1 MDIKNLK
8 FSAEE
13 IDSLLN
19 KIKNLDLSNIEANAN
34 IDLTIGQVE
43 TVENIKN
50 ASASI
55 VRNGDSYKLNLS
67 IPKGEKG
74 DKGSNGASPSFSI
87 GTTTIGTK
95 AEVTITGDFPNYV
108 LNFVLPSTNATI
120 GGLTEEQEQAIAKI
134 DTIESNVNSMKSSKI
149 DAVSYNGETM
159 IFKANNST
167 VQTMSIPVADL
178 QTRVTTIESNSS
190 MSKGT
195 ASGNVEKTY
204 VIIDKG
210 TKTKTH
216 YITMSFTE
224 QETVNAY
231 NDLTGGEGSNYNGA
245 YWCPFYHSVN
255 SSKIIGA
262 NVQIIGINK
271 WAYKNFG
278 AWKYGGVFIG
288 SIGESG
294 CYVFVEDTQHIA
306 SGGINL
312 KFIVTIIEDI
322 S

>member
-19 KIKNLDLSNIEANAN
+19 KIKNLDLSNIEASAN

-43 TVENIKN
+43 TVENIEN

-74 DKGSNGASPSFSI
+74 DKGSNGGTPSFSI

-95 AEVTITGDFPNYV
+95 AEVVITGDFPNYV
-108 LNFVLPSTNATI
+108 LNFTLPSTNATI

-134 DTIESNVNSMKSSKI
+134 DTIEANVSSMKNSKI
-149 DAVSYNGETM
+149 DAVTYDGNNMS
-159 IFKANNST
+159 FKANNST

-178 QTRVTTIESNSS
+178 QTRVATIESNSS

-216 YITMSFTE
+216 YITMSFSE

-231 NDLTGGEGSNYNGA
+231 NDLANGSNSNYNGA

-255 SSKIIGA
+255 TSKIIGA

-271 WAYKNFG
+271 WAYRNFG
-278 AWKYGGVFIG
+278 AWKYGGAYIG

-306 SGGINL
+306 SGGIDL
-312 KFIVTIIEDI
+312 KFILTIIEDI

>member
-34 IDLTIGQVE
+34 IDLAIGQVE
-43 TVENIKN
+43 TVENIEN

-67 IPKGEKG
+67 IPKGGKG
-74 DKGSNGASPSFSI
+74 DKGNDGETPNFTI
-87 GTTTIGTK
+87 GTTTIGTR
-95 AEVTITGDFPNYV
+95 ASVTITGEPPNYV
-108 LNFVLPSTNATI
+108 LNFTLPSTNATVN
-120 GGLTEEQEQAIAKI
+120 GLTEEQEQAIAKI
-134 DTIESNVNSMKSSKI
+134 DTIESNVNSMKNSKI
-149 DAVSYNGETM
+149 DTVTYNGETM
-159 IFKANNST
+159 TFKANNST

-178 QTRVTTIESNSS
+178 QTRVATIESNAS

-204 VIIDKG
+204 VIIDKS
-210 TKTKTH
+210 TKTKYH
-216 YITMSFTE
+216 YITMSFSE

-255 SSKIIGA
+255 TSKIIGA

-294 CYVFVEDTQHIA
+294 CYVFVEDTQHVA
-306 SGGINL
+306 SGNINL

>member
-19 KIKNLDLSNIEANAN
+19 KIKNLDLSNIEASAN
-34 IDLTIGQVE
+34 IDLAIGQVE
-43 TVENIKN
+43 TVENIEN

-55 VRNGDSYKLNLS
+55 VKNGDSYRLNLS
-67 IPKGEKG
+67 IPKGGKG
-74 DKGSNGASPSFSI
+74 DKGNDGASPSFSI
-87 GTTTIGTK
+87 GTTTIGTEAK
-95 AEVTITGDFPNYV
+95 VIITGDFPNYV
-108 LNFVLPSTNATI
+108 LNFTLPSTNATI

-134 DTIESNVNSMKSSKI
+134 DIIESNVNSMKNSKI
-149 DAVSYNGETM
+149 DSVSYDGQNMT
-159 IFKANNST
+159 FKANNST

-216 YITMSFTE
+216 YITMSFSE
-224 QETVNAY
+224 QQTVDAY

-255 SSKIIGA
+255 SSKVIGA
-262 NVQIIGINK
+262 SVQIIDVNK

-288 SIGESG
+288 SIGSNG
-294 CYVFVEDTQHIA
+294 CYVYVEDTQHTA
-306 SGGINL
+306 SGGIGL
-312 KFIVTIIEDI
+312 KFILTIIEDI

>member
-34 IDLTIGQVE
+34 IDLAIGQVE
-43 TVENIKN
+43 TVENIEN

-55 VRNGDSYKLNLS
+55 VRNGNSYRLNLS

-74 DKGSNGASPSFSI
+74 AKGSDGESPSFSI
-87 GTTTIGTK
+87 GTTTVGTK
-95 AEVTITGDFPNYV
+95 AEVIITGDFPNYI
-108 LNFVLPSTNATI
+108 LNFTLPSTNATVD
-120 GGLTEEQEQAIAKI
+120 GLTDEQKEAIAKI
-134 DTIESNVNSMKSSKI
+134 DTIETDVNSMKTSKI
-149 DAVSYNGETM
+149 DTVSYDGETM
-159 IFKANNST
+159 TFKANNST
-167 VQTMSIPVADL
+167 LQTMSIPITNL
-178 QTRVTTIESNSS
+178 ETRVTTIESNSS
-190 MSKGT
+190 MAKGT

-210 TKTKTH
+210 TKTKYH
-216 YITMSFTE
+216 YITMSFSE

-231 NDLTGGEGSNYNGA
+231 NDLAGGEGSNYNGA
-245 YWCPFYHSVN
+245 YWCPFYHPVN
-255 SSKIIGA
+255 TSKIIGA
-262 NVQIIGINK
+262 NVQIIDVNK

-288 SIGESG
+288 YIGSSG

-306 SGGINL
+306 SGGISL
-312 KFIVTIIEDI
+312 KFILTIIEDI

>member
-19 KIKNLDLSNIEANAN
+19 KIKNLDLSNIEASAN
-34 IDLTIGQVE
+34 IDLAIGQVE
-43 TVENIKN
+43 TVENIEN

-67 IPKGEKG
+67 IPKGGKG
-74 DKGSNGASPSFSI
+74 DKGKDGESPSFSI

-95 AEVTITGDFPNYV
+95 AEVVITGDFPNYV
-108 LNFVLPSTNATI
+108 LNFTLPSTNATI

-134 DTIESNVNSMKSSKI
+134 D
-149 DAVSYNGETM
+149 AVSYDGENMT
-159 IFKANNST
+159 FKANNST

-178 QTRVTTIESNSS
+178 QTRVATIESSAS

-204 VIIDKG
+204 VITDKS

-216 YITMSFTE
+216 YITMAFSE

-255 SSKIIGA
+255 TSKIIGA
-262 NVQIIGINK
+262 NVQIININK

-278 AWKYGGVFIG
+278 AWKYGGVYIG
-288 SIGESG
+288 SIGSNG
-294 CYVFVEDTQHIA
+294 CYVFVEDTQHTVN
-306 SGGINL
+306 GGIDL

>member
-19 KIKNLDLSNIEANAN
+19 KIKNLDLSNIEASAN
-34 IDLTIGQVE
+34 IDLAIGQVE
-43 TVENIKN
+43 TVENIEN

-55 VRNGDSYKLNLS
+55 VRNGDSYRLNLS
-67 IPKGEKG
+67 IPKGGKG
-74 DKGSNGASPSFSI
+74 DKGNDGASPSFTI
-87 GTTTIGTK
+87 GTTTIGTS
-95 AEVTITGDFPNYV
+95 ASVTITGEPPNYV
-108 LNFVLPSTNATI
+108 LNFTLPSTNATI
-120 GGLTEEQEQAIAKI
+120 NGLTEEQEQAIAKI
-134 DTIESNVNSMKSSKI
+134 NTIESNVNSMKNSKI
-149 DAVSYNGETM
+149 DAITYDGNTM
-159 IFKANNST
+159 TLKANNST
-167 VQTMSIPVADL
+167 IQTMTIPMSDL
-178 QTRVTTIESNSS
+178 QNRVTTIESNGS

-204 VIIDKG
+204 VIIDKS
-210 TKTKTH
+210 TKTKYH

-224 QETVNAY
+224 AQTVSAY
-231 NDLTGGEGSNYNGA
+231 EDLASGDGSNYNGA
-245 YWCPFYHSVN
+245 YWCPFFHSVN
-255 SSKIIGA
+255 SSKVIGA

-278 AWKYGGVFIG
+278 AWKYGGAFIG
-288 SIGESG
+288 SIGSNG
-294 CYVFVEDTQHIA
+294 CYVFVEDTQHTA
-306 SGGINL
+306 SGGIDL

>member
-19 KIKNLDLSNIEANAN
+19 KIKNLDLSNIEASAN
-34 IDLTIGQVE
+34 IDLAIGQVE
-43 TVENIKN
+43 TVENIEN

-55 VRNGDSYKLNLS
+55 VKNGDSYRLNLS
-67 IPKGEKG
+67 IPKGGKG
-74 DKGSNGASPSFSI
+74 DKGNDGESPSFTI
-87 GTTTIGTK
+87 GTTTIGTEAK
-95 AEVTITGDFPNYV
+95 VTITGDFPNYK

-159 IFKANNST
+159 
-167 VQTMSIPVADL
+167 SIPITDL
-178 QTRVTTIESNSS
+178 QTRVSTIESNSS
-190 MSKGT
+190 MAKGT

-216 YITMSFTE
+216 YITMSFSE

-255 SSKIIGA
+255 TSKIIGA

-278 AWKYGGVFIG
+278 TWKYGGVYIG
-288 SIGESG
+288 SIGSSG
-294 CYVFVEDTQHIA
+294 CYVFVEDTQHTA
-306 SGGINL
+306 SGGIDL
-312 KFIVTIIEDI
+312 KFILTIIEDI

>member
-34 IDLTIGQVE
+34 IDLAIGEVE
-43 TVENIKN
+43 TVENIEN

-55 VRNGDSYKLNLS
+55 VRNGDSYRLNLS
-67 IPKGEKG
+67 IPKGKKG
-74 DKGSNGASPSFSI
+74 DKGSNGETPNFTI
-87 GTTTIGTK
+87 GTTTIG
-95 AEVTITGDFPNYV
+95 ASASVTITGEPPNYV
-108 LNFVLPSTNATI
+108 LNFTLPSTNATVN
-120 GGLTEEQEQAIAKI
+120 GLTEEQEQAIAKI
-134 DTIESNVNSMKSSKI
+134 DTIESNVNSMKNSKI
-149 DAVSYNGETM
+149 DAITYDGNTM
-159 IFKANNST
+159 TLKANNST
-167 VQTMSIPVADL
+167 IQTMSIPVSDL
-178 QTRVTTIESNSS
+178 QTRVTTIESNGS

-204 VIIDKG
+204 VIIDKS
-210 TKTKTH
+210 TKTKYH

-224 QETVNAY
+224 AQTVSAY
-231 NDLTGGEGSNYNGA
+231 EDLASGDGSNYNGA
-245 YWCPFYHSVN
+245 YWCPFFHSVN
-255 SSKIIGA
+255 SSKVIGA
-262 NVQIIGINK
+262 NVQIIGVNK

-278 AWKYGGVFIG
+278 AWKYGGAFIG
-288 SIGESG
+288 SIGSSG

-306 SGGINL
+306 SGGIDL

>member
-34 IDLTIGQVE
+34 IDLAIGQVE
-43 TVENIKN
+43 TVENIEN

-55 VRNGDSYKLNLS
+55 VRNGDSYRLNLS
-67 IPKGEKG
+67 IPKGGKG
-74 DKGSNGASPSFSI
+74 DKGNDGASPSFSI

-95 AEVTITGDFPNYV
+95 AEVTITGDFPNYI

-134 DTIESNVNSMKSSKI
+134 DTIETNVNSMKSSKI
-149 DAVSYNGETM
+149 DTVAYNGNTM
-159 IFKANNST
+159 TFKANNST
-167 VQTMSIPVADL
+167 IQTIDIPVADL
-178 QTRVTTIESNSS
+178 QTRVSTIENNTS

-204 VIIDKG
+204 VIIDKS
-210 TKTKTH
+210 TKTKYH
-216 YITMSFTE
+216 YITMSFSE

-245 YWCPFYHSVN
+245 
-255 SSKIIGA
+255 
-262 NVQIIGINK
+262 
-271 WAYKNFG
+271 
-278 AWKYGGVFIG
+278 
-288 SIGESG
+288 
-294 CYVFVEDTQHIA
+294 
-306 SGGINL
+306 
-312 KFIVTIIEDI
+312 
-322 S
+322 

>member
-13 IDSLLN
+13 IDSLLT

-34 IDLTIGQVE
+34 IDLAIGQVE
-43 TVENIKN
+43 TVENIKD

-55 VRNGDSYKLNLS
+55 VKNGDSYRLNLS
-67 IPKGEKG
+67 IPKGGKG
-74 DKGSNGASPSFSI
+74 DKGNDGESPSFSI

-95 AEVTITGDFPNYV
+95 AKVTITGDFPNYI
-108 LNFVLPSTNATI
+108 LNFVLPSTNATVN
-120 GGLTEEQEQAIAKI
+120 GLTEEQEQAIAKI
-134 DTIESNVNSMKSSKI
+134 DTIESNVNSMKNSKI

-159 IFKANNST
+159 TFKANNST
-167 VQTMSIPVADL
+167 IQTMSIPVADL
-178 QTRVTTIESNSS
+178 QTRVATIESNAS

-204 VIIDKG
+204 VIIDKS
-210 TKTKTH
+210 TKTKYH
-216 YITMSFTE
+216 YITMSFSE
-224 QETVNAY
+224 KETVDAY
-231 NDLTGGEGSNYNGA
+231 SDLQNGSSNYSGA

-255 SSKIIGA
+255 SSKVIGA
-262 NVQIIGINK
+262 NVQIIDVNK

-278 AWKYGGVFIG
+278 TWKYGGTFIG
-288 SIGESG
+288 SIGNNG
-294 CYVFVEDTQHIA
+294 CYVYVEDTQHVA
-306 SGGINL
+306 SGGISL

>member
-1 MDIKNLK
+1 MKN
-8 FSAEE
+8 S
-13 IDSLLN
+13 
-19 KIKNLDLSNIEANAN
+19 
-34 IDLTIGQVE
+34 
-43 TVENIKN
+43 
-50 ASASI
+50 
-55 VRNGDSYKLNLS
+55 
-67 IPKGEKG
+67 
-74 DKGSNGASPSFSI
+74 
-87 GTTTIGTK
+87 
-95 AEVTITGDFPNYV
+95 
-108 LNFVLPSTNATI
+108 
-120 GGLTEEQEQAIAKI
+120 KI
-134 DTIESNVNSMKSSKI
+134 DTVTYDGQNM
-149 DAVSYNGETM
+149 T
-159 IFKANNST
+159 FKANNST

-255 SSKIIGA
+255 TSKIIGA

-278 AWKYGGVFIG
+278 TWKYGGVFIG
-288 SIGESG
+288 SIGSNG
-294 CYVFVEDTQHIA
+294 CYVFVEDTQHTA

>member
-13 IDSLLN
+13 IDSLLT

-34 IDLTIGQVE
+34 IDLAIGQVE
-43 TVENIKN
+43 TVENIKD

-55 VRNGDSYKLNLS
+55 VKNGDSYRLNLS
-67 IPKGEKG
+67 IPKGGKG
-74 DKGSNGASPSFSI
+74 DKGNDGESPSFSI

-95 AEVTITGDFPNYV
+95 AKVTITGDFPNYI
-108 LNFVLPSTNATI
+108 LNFVLPSTNATVN
-120 GGLTEEQEQAIAKI
+120 GLTEEQEQAIAKI
-134 DTIESNVNSMKSSKI
+134 TKIESNVNSMENSKI

-159 IFKANNST
+159 TFKANNST
-167 VQTMSIPVADL
+167 IQTMSIPVADL
-178 QTRVTTIESNSS
+178 QTRVATIESNAS

-204 VIIDKG
+204 VIIDKS
-210 TKTKTH
+210 TKTKYH

-224 QETVNAY
+224 AETVSAY
-231 NDLTGGEGSNYNGA
+231 EDLASGEGSNYNGA

-255 SSKIIGA
+255 SSKVIGA
-262 NVQIIGINK
+262 NVQIIDVNK
-271 WAYKNFG
+271 WGYKNFG
-278 AWKYGGVFIG
+278 AWKYGGTFIG
-288 SIGESG
+288 SIGNNG
-294 CYVFVEDTQHIA
+294 CYVFIEDTQHVA
-306 SGGINL
+306 SGGISL

>member
-19 KIKNLDLSNIEANAN
+19 KIKNLDLSNIEASAN
-34 IDLTIGQVE
+34 IDLAIGQVE
-43 TVENIKN
+43 TVENIEN

-55 VRNGDSYKLNLS
+55 VRNGDSYRLNLS
-67 IPKGEKG
+67 IPKGGKG
-74 DKGSNGASPSFSI
+74 DKGNDGESPSFSI
-87 GTTTIGTK
+87 GTTTIGTEAK
-95 AEVTITGDFPNYV
+95 VTITGDFPNYK
-108 LNFVLPSTNATI
+108 LNFTLPSTNATI
-120 GGLTEEQEQAIAKI
+120 SGVTEEQEQAIAKI
-134 DTIESNVNSMKSSKI
+134 STIESNVNSMKNSKI

-159 IFKANNST
+159 TFKANNST

-178 QTRVTTIESNSS
+178 QTRVATIESNSS

-204 VIIDKG
+204 VIIDKS

-224 QETVNAY
+224 QQTVDAY
-231 NDLTGGEGSNYNGA
+231 NDLAGGEGSNNNGA

-255 SSKIIGA
+255 TSKVIGA

-278 AWKYGGVFIG
+278 AWKYGGAFIG

-294 CYVFVEDTQHIA
+294 CYVFIEDTQHIVN
-306 SGGINL
+306 GGIDL
-312 KFIVTIIEDI
+312 KFILTIIEDI

>member
-19 KIKNLDLSNIEANAN
+19 KIKNLDLSNIEASAN
-34 IDLTIGQVE
+34 IDLTIGQVK
-43 TVENIKN
+43 TVENIEN

-55 VRNGDSYKLNLS
+55 VRSGDSYKLNLS
-67 IPKGEKG
+67 IPKGKKG

-87 GTTTIGTK
+87 GTTTIGTEAK
-95 AEVTITGDFPNYV
+95 VVITGDFPNYV
-108 LNFVLPSTNATI
+108 LNFTLPSTNATI

-134 DTIESNVNSMKSSKI
+134 DIIESNVNSMKNSKI
-149 DAVSYNGETM
+149 DSVSYDGQNMT
-159 IFKANNST
+159 FKANNST

-178 QTRVTTIESNSS
+178 QSRVSIIESNSS

-255 SSKIIGA
+255 SSKVIGA
-262 NVQIIGINK
+262 SVQIIDVNK
-271 WAYKNFG
+271 WGYKNFG
-278 AWKYGGVFIG
+278 AWKYGGVYIG
-288 SIGESG
+288 SIGSNG
-294 CYVFVEDTQHIA
+294 CYVFVEDTQHTA
-306 SGGINL
+306 SGGIGL